1 MELFPLLHLL
11 DSWRYCVGT
20 LVFEKNGA
28 VLIATPLDI
37 CPLDGS
43 DSTPFQC
50 HLKKHSTRTVFSAEM
65 DPLKLLPGA
74 SSQDDQLAEHMAEC
88 LGEGVRA
95 LAFQLPI
102 LSFSILIVI

>member
-1 MELFPLLHLL
+1 M
-11 DSWRYCVGT
+11 
-20 LVFEKNGA
+20 
-28 VLIATPLDI
+28 VLIPLH
-37 CPLDGS
+37 
-43 DSTPFQC
+43 FNV
-50 HLKKHSTRTVFSAEM
+50 TRRNTLREQFCAEM

-102 LSFSILIVI
+102 LSFSILIAHGVHLDKLQKGDSLCKKH

>member
-1 MELFPLLHLL
+1 
-11 DSWRYCVGT
+11 
-20 LVFEKNGA
+20 
-28 VLIATPLDI
+28 
-37 CPLDGS
+37 
-43 DSTPFQC
+43 
-50 HLKKHSTRTVFSAEM
+50 M

-102 LSFSILIVI
+102 LSFSILIAHGVHLDKLQKETVFAKNIEIIRYFGWWPST